1 MYPYV
6 YAHMYKFQIAFGL
19 VVAFWQETCSST
31 MQAIFIHK
39 HGAVSGTRFAL
50 SFFLMS
56 IFDLCVFIQ
65 LSIISFCKCLMS
77 MLDFVQRMTVSLSPP
92 HFPPFKNQPFL
103 PCVNRFHYGWG
114 FFCTGWSMLLAGQLA
129 HRLIVAHFGK
139 DILLENGSLNR
150 PKLGEKSCMEAI
162 GFIMTPSGIF
172 SPLVSQT

>member
-6 YAHMYKFQIAFGL
+6 SAHMYKFKIALGL
-19 VVAFWQETCSST
+19 VVAFWLETCSST
-31 MQAIFIHK
+31 MQQY
-39 HGAVSGTRFAL
+39 SYTNMAL
-50 SFFLMS
+50 FLALGLRWVFFLMS

-77 MLDFVQRMTVSLSPP
+77 MLDFVQRMTVSSPP
-92 HFPPFKNQPFL
+92 IFTLCEPISWWM
-103 PCVNRFHYGWG
+103 RF
-114 FFCTGWSMLLAGQLA
+114 FFTGWSMLLVGQLA